1 MSTFIKDLW
10 LVAQRELRHY
20 FRDPHVLIY
29 SVLLP
34 ALLYPTTV
42 ILMIEGSLWQE
53 SLAEKRGI
61 RVSMPAPLVAKDF
74 EVALRKAS
82 YIKIVNSSDP
92 VKALQN
98 AEVDAVIR
106 TGSDGTVEIL
116 TPPKS
121 DAEALSPHSK
131 LELLVDDFKRESLK
145 GLLETKG
152 YKPEQLGAFL
162 LKQSNVSNVATSLTT
177 IVPYVCCLA
186 LMMMSLGAIYPAIAA
201 FTEEREKKTL
211 ESTLTLP
218 IDRVVLVLGKL
229 GATSFVTLLASVL
242 NLLCIL
248 SVVALMGSLPQA
260 QVLQLQRGPWFTAP
274 QLFVVTLVFLLNAVE
289 VSALFLLLSQFARTV
304 REAQNLLT
312 LPSLILSL
320 LSITAMSPFMVLT
333 LPNSLLP
340 LLNAYIVCKSIY
352 SNNVPWNLCA
362 ISFLV
367 NLIVT
372 VVLIVV
378 LSKFVEQEQFGLS
391 STSFRK
397 LFKVSK
403 AKS

>member
-1 MSTFIKDLW
+1 MSIFFKDIW
-10 LVAQRELRHY
+10 LVTQRELRHY

-34 ALLYPTTV
+34 ALLYPITV
-42 ILMIEGSLWQE
+42 VLMIEGGLWQE
-53 SLAEKRGI
+53 SLAEKRGLRI
-61 RVSMPAPLVAKDF
+61 SMPVPLVAKDF
-74 EVALRKAS
+74 ELALRKAS
-82 YIKIVNSSDP
+82 HIKIVDVPDP
-92 VKALQN
+92 IKALKN

-106 TGSDGTVEIL
+106 SGSEGQVEIL
-116 TPPKS
+116 TPPAVE
-121 DAEALSPHSK
+121 AEAISPHSK
-131 LELLVDDFKRESLK
+131 LELLVDDFKRQSLK
-145 GLLETKG
+145 EMLAARG

-162 LKQSNVSNVATSLTT
+162 LKQSNVSSVATSLTT
-177 IVPYVCCLA
+177 IVPYICCLA
-186 LMMMSLGAIYPAIAA
+186 LMIMSLGAIYPAIAA

-218 IDRVVLVLGKL
+218 INRIVLVLGKL

-242 NLLCIL
+242 NLICIL

-274 QLFVVTLVFLLNAVE
+274 QLGVLTLVFLLNSVE
-289 VSALFLLLSQFARTV
+289 VSALFLLMSQFARTF

-320 LSITAMSPFMVLT
+320 LSVTAMSPFMVLT
-333 LPNSLLP
+333 LPNSLIP
-340 LLNAYIVCKSIY
+340 LLNAYVVCKSIY
-352 SNNVPWNLCA
+352 SNSIPWNYCA
-362 ISFLV
+362 VSLLV
-367 NLIVT
+367 NFLVT

-378 LSKFVEQEQFGLS
+378 LSKFVEHEQFGVS
-391 STSFRK
+391 STSFKK